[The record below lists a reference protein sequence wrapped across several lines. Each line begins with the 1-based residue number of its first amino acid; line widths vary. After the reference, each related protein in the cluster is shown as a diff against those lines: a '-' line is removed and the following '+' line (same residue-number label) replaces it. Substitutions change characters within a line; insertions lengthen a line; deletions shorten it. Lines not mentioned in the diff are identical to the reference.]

1 MRIFLCAAQNKLE
14 IAEPL
19 LYCALQ
25 HKGVLPMATK
35 MDSAEKAFEAATLE
49 TAAKP
54 VEAPAAPAV
63 VAAPAAVKAAA
74 PAKIKTVKAKAKPAA
89 KKAAAPKAVA
99 KKVAPKKATVKK
111 IAPKAAPKPVAAV
124 SKGIKTMN
132 DTVKKFADEAK
143 TRTEAL
149 TADFNEKA
157 KEAMSKTSK
166 LAEEAVEFNKANIEA
181 MVEAGKI
188 AAKNMEVLG
197 QEGVTFARKSFE
209 DTTAALKGYTSV
221 KSPTEFFKLYA
232 ENSKKAFDAAVAQTS
247 KTSELV
253 VKMANDSFA
262 PISNRVSV
270 ITSKMK
276 AA

>member
-1 MRIFLCAAQNKLE
+1 
-14 IAEPL
+14 
-19 LYCALQ
+19 
-25 HKGVLPMATK
+25 MATK

-49 TAAKP
+49 TAPKP
-54 VEAPAAPAV
+54 VATPAAPPVAAAPAV
-63 VAAPAAVKAAA
+63 VKAPA
-74 PAKIKTVKAKAKPAA
+74 PAKIKTVKAKAKPAV
-89 KKAAAPKAVA
+89 KKAAAPKAAA
-99 KKVAPKKATVKK
+99 KKVAPKKAAVKK
-111 IAPKAAPKPVAAV
+111 ISPKAAPKPVAAV

-149 TADFNEKA
+149 TADFNAKA

-166 LAEEAVEFNKANIEA
+166 LAEEAVEFNKANVEA
-181 MVEAGKI
+181 LVEAGKI
-188 AAKNMEVLG
+188 AAKNMETLG

-209 DTTAALKGYTSV
+209 DTTAALKGYTAV
-221 KSPTEFFKLYA
+221 KTPADFFKLYA
-232 ENSKKAFDAAVAQTS
+232 ENSKKAFDAAVAQSS

>member
-1 MRIFLCAAQNKLE
+1 
-14 IAEPL
+14 
-19 LYCALQ
+19 
-25 HKGVLPMATK
+25 MATK

-54 VEAPAAPAV
+54 VAAPAAPAAAATPAAAKP
-63 VAAPAAVKAAA
+63 VAAPVKT
-74 PAKIKTVKAKAKPAA
+74 KTVKAKAKPTA
-89 KKAAAPKAVA
+89 KKAAAPKAAA

-111 IAPKAAPKPVAAV
+111 IAPKAAPKPVAAT
-124 SKGIKTMN
+124 SKGFKTMN

-143 TRTEAL
+143 TRVEAL
-149 TADFNEKA
+149 TADFNDRA
-157 KEAMSKTSK
+157 KEAMSKSSK
-166 LAEEAVEFNKANIEA
+166 LAEEAVEFNKAN
-181 MVEAGKI
+181 VEALVESGKI
-188 AAKNMEVLG
+188 AAKGMETLG
-197 QEGVTFARKSFE
+197 QEGVAFARKSFE
-209 DTTAALKGYTSV
+209 DTTAALKGYTAV

-253 VKMANDSFA
+253 VKLTNDSFA

>member
-1 MRIFLCAAQNKLE
+1 
-14 IAEPL
+14 
-19 LYCALQ
+19 
-25 HKGVLPMATK
+25 MATK

-54 VEAPAAPAV
+54 VAAPAAP
-63 VAAPAAVKAAA
+63 VAAAA
-74 PAKIKTVKAKAKPAA
+74 PAVEAKAAPAPVKTKTVAAKAKPVQKKAAKPAPKKIAA
-89 KKAAAPKAVA
+89 KKAVAKTIAPKPV
-99 KKVAPKKATVKK
+99 
-111 IAPKAAPKPVAAV
+111 KAAPKPAAAV
-124 SKGIKTMN
+124 TKGFKTMN

-143 TRTEAL
+143 TRAETL

-157 KEAMSKTSK
+157 KEAFAKSSK
-166 LAEEAVEFNKANIEA
+166 LAEEAVEFNKAN
-181 MVEAGKI
+181 VEALVESGKI
-188 AAKNMEVLG
+188 AAKGIETLG

-209 DTTAALKGYTSV
+209 DTTAALKGYTAV
-221 KSPTEFFKLYA
+221 KSPADFFKLYA

-253 VKMANDSFA
+253 VKLTNDSFA

-270 ITSKMK
+270 ITSKLK

>member
-1 MRIFLCAAQNKLE
+1 
-14 IAEPL
+14 
-19 LYCALQ
+19 
-25 HKGVLPMATK
+25 MATK
-35 MDSAEKAFEAATLE
+35 MDSAEQAFEAATLE

-54 VEAPAAPAV
+54 VAAPAAPAE
-63 VAAPAAVKAAA
+63 AAPAAKAAA
-74 PAKIKTVKAKAKPAA
+74 PVKTKTVAAKAKPVQKKAAKPAA
-89 KKAAAPKAVA
+89 KKVALKKAAAKTL
-99 KKVAPKKATVKK
+99 APKPA
-111 IAPKAAPKPVAAV
+111 KAAPKPAALAT
-124 SKGIKTMN
+124 KGLKTMN

-149 TADFNEKA
+149 TADFQERSKDAFA
-157 KEAMSKTSK
+157 KSSK
-166 LAEEAVEFNKANIEA
+166 LAEEAVEFNKANVEA
-181 MVEAGKI
+181 LVEAGKI
-188 AAKNMEVLG
+188 AAKGIETLG

-209 DTTAALKGYTSV
+209 DTTAALKGYTAV
-221 KSPTEFFKLYA
+221 KTPADFFKLYA

-253 VKMANDSFA
+253 VKLTNDSFA

>member
-1 MRIFLCAAQNKLE
+1 
-14 IAEPL
+14 
-19 LYCALQ
+19 
-25 HKGVLPMATK
+25 MATK

-49 TAAKP
+49 TPAKP
-54 VEAPAAPAV
+54 VATPAAPVEAAAAPAV
-63 VAAPAAVKAAA
+63 AKAEPAPAQ
-74 PAKIKTVKAKAKPAA
+74 IKTVKAKAEPAA

-99 KKVAPKKATVKK
+99 KKVAPKKAPVK
-111 IAPKAAPKPVAAV
+111 IASKPLKAAPKPVAAAT
-124 SKGIKTMN
+124 KGFKTMN

-149 TADFNEKA
+149 TADFQAKS
-157 KEAMSKTSK
+157 KEALAKTSK
-166 LAEEAVEFNKANIEA
+166 LAEEAVEFNKANVEA
-181 MVEAGKI
+181 LVEAGKI
-188 AAKNMEVLG
+188 AAKGIETLG
-197 QEGVTFARKSFE
+197 QEGVTYARKSFE
-209 DTTAALKGYTSV
+209 DTTAALKGYTAV
-221 KSPTEFFKLYA
+221 KTPADFFKLYA

-253 VKMANDSFA
+253 VKLTNESFA

>member
-1 MRIFLCAAQNKLE
+1 
-14 IAEPL
+14 
-19 LYCALQ
+19 
-25 HKGVLPMATK
+25 MATK

-49 TAAKP
+49 TPAKP
-54 VEAPAAPAV
+54 VATPAAPV
-63 VAAPAAVKAAA
+63 VAAPAAEKTATPVKT
-74 PAKIKTVKAKAKPAA
+74 KIVKAKAKPVQKKAAKPAA
-89 KKAAAPKAVA
+89 KKAAPKTAAKTIAPKI
-99 KKVAPKKATVKK
+99 KVAPKPAAAAT
-111 IAPKAAPKPVAAV
+111 
-124 SKGIKTMN
+124 KGFKTMN

-149 TADFNEKA
+149 TADFQAKS

-166 LAEEAVEFNKANIEA
+166 LAEEAVEFNKANVEA
-181 MVEAGKI
+181 LVEAGKI
-188 AAKNMEVLG
+188 AAKGIESLG
-197 QEGVTFARKSFE
+197 QEGVTYARKSFE
-209 DTTAALKGYTSV
+209 DTTAALKGYTAV
-221 KSPTEFFKLYA
+221 KTPADFFKLYA

-253 VKMANDSFA
+253 VKLTNDSFA

>member
-1 MRIFLCAAQNKLE
+1 
-14 IAEPL
+14 
-19 LYCALQ
+19 
-25 HKGVLPMATK
+25 MATK

-54 VEAPAAPAV
+54 VATPVVPAA
-63 VAAPAAVKAAA
+63 AAPSAAKVEA
-74 PAKIKTVKAKAKPAA
+74 PAKIKTVKTKAKPTA

-99 KKVAPKKATVKK
+99 KKVAPKKAAVKK
-111 IAPKAAPKPVAAV
+111 IAPKAAPTPVAAV

-132 DTVKKFADEAK
+132 DTVKKFADDAK

-181 MVEAGKI
+181 LVEAGKI

-209 DTTAALKGYTSV
+209 DTTAALKSYSSV

>member
-1 MRIFLCAAQNKLE
+1 
-14 IAEPL
+14 
-19 LYCALQ
+19 
-25 HKGVLPMATK
+25 MATK

-54 VEAPAAPAV
+54 VAAPAV
-63 VAAPAAVKAAA
+63 PAAAAA
-74 PAKIKTVKAKAKPAA
+74 PAVEAKAAPAPVKTKTVAAKAKPVQ
-89 KKAAAPKAVA
+89 KKAAKPAP
-99 KKVAPKKATVKK
+99 KK
-111 IAPKAAPKPVAAV
+111 IAPKKAVAKTIAPKPVKAAPKPAAAV
-124 SKGIKTMN
+124 TKGFKTMN
-132 DTVKKFADEAK
+132 DTVKKFAEEAK

-157 KEAMSKTSK
+157 KEAMAKTSK
-166 LAEEAVEFNKANIEA
+166 LAEEAVEFNKAN
-181 MVEAGKI
+181 VEALVESGKI
-188 AAKNMEVLG
+188 AAKGIETLG
-197 QEGVTFARKSFE
+197 QEGVAFARKSFE
-209 DTTAALKGYTSV
+209 ETTAALKGYTAV
-221 KSPTEFFKLYA
+221 KSPAEFLKLYA

-253 VKMANDSFA
+253 VKLTNDSFA

>member
-1 MRIFLCAAQNKLE
+1 
-14 IAEPL
+14 
-19 LYCALQ
+19 
-25 HKGVLPMATK
+25 MATK

-54 VEAPAAPAV
+54 AAPAVPVEAAPAAPAP
-63 VAAPAAVKAAA
+63 APVKT
-74 PAKIKTVKAKAKPAA
+74 KTVAAKAKPVQ
-89 KKAAAPKAVA
+89 KKAAKPAA
-99 KKVAPKKATVKK
+99 KKVAPKKAAAKT
-111 IAPKAAPKPVAAV
+111 IASKPAKAAPKPAALAT
-124 SKGIKTMN
+124 KGLKTMN

-143 TRTEAL
+143 TRAEAL

-157 KEAMSKTSK
+157 KEAFAKSSK
-166 LAEEAVEFNKANIEA
+166 LAEEAVEFNKAN
-181 MVEAGKI
+181 VEALVESGKI
-188 AAKNMEVLG
+188 AAKGIETLG
-197 QEGVTFARKSFE
+197 QEGVSFARKSFE
-209 DTTAALKGYTSV
+209 DTTAALKGYTAV
-221 KSPTEFFKLYA
+221 KTPADFFKLYA

-253 VKMANDSFA
+253 VKLTNDSFA

>member
-1 MRIFLCAAQNKLE
+1 
-14 IAEPL
+14 
-19 LYCALQ
+19 
-25 HKGVLPMATK
+25 MATK

-49 TAAKP
+49 TAPTPVATPAAP
-54 VEAPAAPAV
+54 VEA
-63 VAAPAAVKAAA
+63 AAPAAVKAAPA
-74 PAKIKTVKAKAKPAA
+74 PATIKTVKAKAKPAA
-89 KKAAAPKAVA
+89 KKAAAPKAAA
-99 KKVAPKKATVKK
+99 KKVAPKKAAVK
-111 IAPKAAPKPVAAV
+111 IASKPLKAAPKPVAAAT
-124 SKGIKTMN
+124 KGFKTMN

-166 LAEEAVEFNKANIEA
+166 LAEEAVEFNKANVEA
-181 MVEAGKI
+181 LVAAGKI
-188 AAKNMEVLG
+188 AAKGIETLG
-197 QEGVTFARKSFE
+197 QEGVTYARKSFE
-209 DTTAALKGYTSV
+209 DTTAALKGYTAV
-221 KSPTEFFKLYA
+221 KTPADFFKLYA

-253 VKMANDSFA
+253 VKLTNESFA

>member
-1 MRIFLCAAQNKLE
+1 
-14 IAEPL
+14 
-19 LYCALQ
+19 
-25 HKGVLPMATK
+25 MATK

-54 VEAPAAPAV
+54 VAAPAV
-63 VAAPAAVKAAA
+63 PAQAAPAAKAAA
-74 PAKIKTVKAKAKPAA
+74 PVKTKTVAAKAKPVQ
-89 KKAAAPKAVA
+89 KKAAKPAA
-99 KKVAPKKATVKK
+99 KKVAPKKAAAKTLASKP
-111 IAPKAAPKPVAAV
+111 AKAAPKPAALAT
-124 SKGIKTMN
+124 KGLKTMN

-157 KEAMSKTSK
+157 KDAFAKSSK
-166 LAEEAVEFNKANIEA
+166 LAEEAVEFNKANVEA
-181 MVEAGKI
+181 FVEAGKI
-188 AAKNMEVLG
+188 AAKGIETLG

-209 DTTAALKGYTSV
+209 DTTAALKGYTAV
-221 KSPTEFFKLYA
+221 KTPADFFKLYA

-253 VKMANDSFA
+253 VKLTNDSFA

>member
-1 MRIFLCAAQNKLE
+1 
-14 IAEPL
+14 
-19 LYCALQ
+19 
-25 HKGVLPMATK
+25 MATK

-54 VEAPAAPAV
+54 VAAPV
-63 VAAPAAVKAAA
+63 VPAEAAPAAKAAA
-74 PAKIKTVKAKAKPAA
+74 PVKTKTVAAKAKPVQKNAA
-89 KKAAAPKAVA
+89 KPAA
-99 KKVAPKKATVKK
+99 KKVAPKKAAAKT
-111 IAPKAAPKPVAAV
+111 IASKPAKAAPKPAALAT
-124 SKGIKTMN
+124 KGFKTMN

-143 TRTEAL
+143 TRAEAL

-157 KEAMSKTSK
+157 KEAMAKTSK
-166 LAEEAVEFNKANIEA
+166 MAEEAVEFNKANIEA
-181 MVEAGKI
+181 LVESGKI
-188 AAKNMEVLG
+188 AAKGIETLG
-197 QEGVTFARKSFE
+197 QEGVTYARKSFE
-209 DTTAALKGYTSV
+209 DTTAALKGYTAV
-221 KSPTEFFKLYA
+221 KTPADFFKLYA

-253 VKMANDSFA
+253 VKLTNESFA

>member
-1 MRIFLCAAQNKLE
+1 
-14 IAEPL
+14 
-19 LYCALQ
+19 
-25 HKGVLPMATK
+25 MATK

-49 TAAKP
+49 PAAKP
-54 VEAPAAPAV
+54 VATPAAPAV
-63 VAAPAAVKAAA
+63 VAAPAAAPA
-74 PAKIKTVKAKAKPAA
+74 PAKIKTVKAKAAPAA

-99 KKVAPKKATVKK
+99 KKVAPKKAIVKK
-111 IAPKAAPKPVAAV
+111 IAPKAAPKPVAAA
-124 SKGIKTMN
+124 SKGFKTMN

-149 TADFNEKA
+149 TADFNAKA

-166 LAEEAVEFNKANIEA
+166 LAEEAVEFNKANVEA
-181 MVEAGKI
+181 LVEAGKI
-188 AAKNMEVLG
+188 AAKGIESLG

-209 DTTAALKGYTSV
+209 DTTAALKGYTAV
-221 KSPTEFFKLYA
+221 KTPADFFKLYA

-253 VKMANDSFA
+253 VKLTNDSFA

>member
-1 MRIFLCAAQNKLE
+1 
-14 IAEPL
+14 
-19 LYCALQ
+19 
-25 HKGVLPMATK
+25 MATK

-49 TAAKP
+49 TPAKP
-54 VEAPAAPAV
+54 VATPVAPVEA
-63 VAAPAAVKAAA
+63 AAPAAVKAAPA
-74 PAKIKTVKAKAKPAA
+74 PEKIKTVKAKAKPAV

-99 KKVAPKKATVKK
+99 KKVAPKKAAVK
-111 IAPKAAPKPVAAV
+111 IASKSPKAAPKPVAAAT
-124 SKGIKTMN
+124 KGFKTMN

-149 TADFNEKA
+149 TADFNAKA

-166 LAEEAVEFNKANIEA
+166 LAEEAVEFNKANVEA
-181 MVEAGKI
+181 LVAAGKI
-188 AAKNMEVLG
+188 AAKGIESLG
-197 QEGVTFARKSFE
+197 QEGVTYARKSFE
-209 DTTAALKGYTSV
+209 DTTAALKGYTAV
-221 KSPTEFFKLYA
+221 KTPADFFKLYA

-253 VKMANDSFA
+253 VKLTTDSFA

>member
-1 MRIFLCAAQNKLE
+1 
-14 IAEPL
+14 
-19 LYCALQ
+19 
-25 HKGVLPMATK
+25 MATK
-35 MDSAEKAFEAATLE
+35 MDSAEKAFEAATLD

-54 VEAPAAPAV
+54 VATPAAPVEAAAPAV
-63 VAAPAAVKAAA
+63 AKAAPAPVKT
-74 PAKIKTVKAKAKPAA
+74 PTVKAKAKPVA

-99 KKVAPKKATVKK
+99 KKAAPKKAAVKTTASK
-111 IAPKAAPKPVAAV
+111 PLKAAPKPVAAAT
-124 SKGIKTMN
+124 KGFKTMN
-132 DTVKKFADEAK
+132 DTVKKFAEDAK
-143 TRTEAL
+143 TRAEAL
-149 TADFNEKA
+149 TADFQAKS
-157 KEAMSKTSK
+157 KEAFAKSSK
-166 LAEEAVEFNKANIEA
+166 LAEEAVEFNKANLEA
-181 MVEAGKI
+181 LVEAGKI
-188 AAKNMEVLG
+188 AAKNAEVLG

-209 DTTAALKGYTSV
+209 DTTAALKGYTAV

>member
-1 MRIFLCAAQNKLE
+1 
-14 IAEPL
+14 
-19 LYCALQ
+19 
-25 HKGVLPMATK
+25 MATK

-54 VEAPAAPAV
+54 VAAPAAPAE
-63 VAAPAAVKAAA
+63 AAPAAKAAA
-74 PAKIKTVKAKAKPAA
+74 PVKTKTVAAKAKPVQ
-89 KKAAAPKAVA
+89 KKAAKPAS
-99 KKVAPKKATVKK
+99 KKVAPKKATAKT
-111 IAPKAAPKPVAAV
+111 IASKPAKAAPKPAALAT
-124 SKGIKTMN
+124 KGLKTMN

-143 TRTEAL
+143 TRAEAM

-157 KEAMSKTSK
+157 KEAFAKSSK
-166 LAEEAVEFNKANIEA
+166 LAEEAVEFNKAN
-181 MVEAGKI
+181 VEALVESGKI
-188 AAKNMEVLG
+188 AAKGIETLG

-209 DTTAALKGYTSV
+209 DTTAALKGYTAV
-221 KSPTEFFKLYA
+221 KTPADFFKLYA

-253 VKMANDSFA
+253 VKLTNDSFA

>member
-1 MRIFLCAAQNKLE
+1 
-14 IAEPL
+14 
-19 LYCALQ
+19 
-25 HKGVLPMATK
+25 MATK

-54 VEAPAAPAV
+54 VEAPAAPA
-63 VAAPAAVKAAA
+63 PAAA
-74 PAKIKTVKAKAKPAA
+74 PAPVAKAAPAPVKTQAVKAKAKPVQKKAAKPAA
-89 KKAAAPKAVA
+89 KKAA
-99 KKVAPKKATVKK
+99 PKKAAAKT
-111 IAPKAAPKPVAAV
+111 IAPKPLKAAPKPVAAAT
-124 SKGIKTMN
+124 KGFKTMN

-157 KEAMSKTSK
+157 KDAMSKTSK

-209 DTTAALKGYTSV
+209 DTTAALKGYTAV

>member
-1 MRIFLCAAQNKLE
+1 
-14 IAEPL
+14 
-19 LYCALQ
+19 
-25 HKGVLPMATK
+25 MATK

-54 VEAPAAPAV
+54 VAAPAEQAPI
-63 VAAPAAVKAAA
+63 AAPAAVKAPA

-99 KKVAPKKATVKK
+99 KKVAPKKATAKT
-111 IAPKAAPKPVAAV
+111 IAPATKKAAPKPAAV
-124 SKGIKTMN
+124 LNKGIKTMN

-143 TRTEAL
+143 TRAEAL
-149 TADFNEKA
+149 TADFQERSKDAFA
-157 KEAMSKTSK
+157 KSSK
-166 LAEEAVEFNKANIEA
+166 LAEEAVEFNKANVEA
-181 MVEAGKI
+181 LVEAGKI
-188 AAKNMEVLG
+188 AAKGIETLG
-197 QEGVTFARKSFE
+197 QEGVTYARKSFE
-209 DTTAALKGYTSV
+209 DTTAALKGYTAV
-221 KSPTEFFKLYA
+221 KTPADFFKLYA

>member
-1 MRIFLCAAQNKLE
+1 
-14 IAEPL
+14 
-19 LYCALQ
+19 
-25 HKGVLPMATK
+25 MATK

-54 VEAPAAPAV
+54 VAAPAV
-63 VAAPAAVKAAA
+63 PAEAAPAAKAAA
-74 PAKIKTVKAKAKPAA
+74 PVKTKTVAAKAKPVQ
-89 KKAAAPKAVA
+89 KKAAKPAA
-99 KKVAPKKATVKK
+99 KKVAPKKAAAKTLASKP
-111 IAPKAAPKPVAAV
+111 AKAAPKPAALAT
-124 SKGIKTMN
+124 KGLKTMN

-143 TRTEAL
+143 TRAETL

-157 KEAMSKTSK
+157 KEAMAKSSK
-166 LAEEAVEFNKANIEA
+166 LAEEAVEFNKANLEA
-181 MVEAGKI
+181 LVESGKI
-188 AAKNMEVLG
+188 AAKGIETLG

-209 DTTAALKGYTSV
+209 DTTAALKGYTAV
-221 KSPTEFFKLYA
+221 KTPADFFKLYA

-253 VKMANDSFA
+253 VKLTNDSFA

>member
-1 MRIFLCAAQNKLE
+1 
-14 IAEPL
+14 
-19 LYCALQ
+19 
-25 HKGVLPMATK
+25 MATK

-49 TAAKP
+49 TPAKPAVTPAAP
-54 VEAPAAPAV
+54 VEAAAPAV
-63 VAAPAAVKAAA
+63 AKTAPAPVKIEA
-74 PAKIKTVKAKAKPAA
+74 VKAKAAPVAEKTAPKAVV
-89 KKAAAPKAVA
+89 KKAAAPKVA
-99 KKVAPKKATVKK
+99 VKK
-111 IAPKAAPKPVAAV
+111 IAPKKAAAKTIAPKPLKAAPKPVAAAT
-124 SKGIKTMN
+124 KGFKTMN

-143 TRTEAL
+143 TRAEAL
-149 TADFNEKA
+149 TADFQA
-157 KEAMSKTSK
+157 KSKDALAKTSK
-166 LAEEAVEFNKANIEA
+166 LAEEAVEFNKANLEA
-181 MVEAGKI
+181 LVEAGKI
-188 AAKNMEVLG
+188 AAKNAEVLG

-232 ENSKKAFDAAVAQTS
+232 ENSKKAFDAAVAQSS

>member
-1 MRIFLCAAQNKLE
+1 
-14 IAEPL
+14 
-19 LYCALQ
+19 
-25 HKGVLPMATK
+25 MATK

-49 TAAKP
+49 TPAKP
-54 VEAPAAPAV
+54 VATPAAPVEAAAAPAV
-63 VAAPAAVKAAA
+63 AKAEPAPAQ
-74 PAKIKTVKAKAKPAA
+74 IKTVKAKAKPAA

-99 KKVAPKKATVKK
+99 KKVAPKKATVK
-111 IAPKAAPKPVAAV
+111 IASKPPKAAPKPVAAAT
-124 SKGIKTMN
+124 KGFKTMN

-149 TADFNEKA
+149 TADFNAKA

-166 LAEEAVEFNKANIEA
+166 LAEDAVEFNKANIEA

-188 AAKNMEVLG
+188 AAKNMEVIG

-209 DTTAALKGYTSV
+209 DTTAALKGYTAV
-221 KSPTEFFKLYA
+221 KTPADFFKLYA

>member
-1 MRIFLCAAQNKLE
+1 
-14 IAEPL
+14 
-19 LYCALQ
+19 
-25 HKGVLPMATK
+25 MATK

-54 VEAPAAPAV
+54 VVTPAAPVQTAAPAV
-63 VAAPAAVKAAA
+63 APVAT

-99 KKVAPKKATVKK
+99 KKVAPKKAAVK
-111 IAPKAAPKPVAAV
+111 IASKPLKAAPKPAAAV
-124 SKGIKTMN
+124 TKGFKTMN
-132 DTVKKFADEAK
+132 DTVKKFTDEAK
-143 TRTEAL
+143 TRAEAL
-149 TADFNEKA
+149 TADFQARSKDALA
-157 KEAMSKTSK
+157 KSSKI
-166 LAEEAVEFNKANIEA
+166 AEEAVEFNKANVEA
-181 MVEAGKI
+181 LVEAGKI
-188 AAKNMEVLG
+188 AAKGIETLG
-197 QEGVTFARKSFE
+197 QEGVAFARKSFE
-209 DTTAALKGYTSV
+209 DTSAALKGYTAI
-221 KSPTEFFKLYA
+221 KTPADFFKLYA

-253 VKMANDSFA
+253 VKLTNDSFA